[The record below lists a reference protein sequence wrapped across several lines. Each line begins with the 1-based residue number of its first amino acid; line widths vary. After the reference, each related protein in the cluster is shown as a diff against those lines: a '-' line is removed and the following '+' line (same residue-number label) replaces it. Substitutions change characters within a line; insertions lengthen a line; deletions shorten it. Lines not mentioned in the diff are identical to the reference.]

1 MLKKMLRALV
11 PVQVPYKNLF
21 WFQELSEI
29 IMLCIALIYLV
40 TADSHI
46 KGKKILYRFIVL
58 KV

>member
-11 PVQVPYKNLF
+11 PLQVPYRNLF

-29 IMLCIALIYLV
+29 IMLCITSISLV

-46 KGKKILYRFIVL
+46 KGKKTIGLLY
-58 KV
+58 